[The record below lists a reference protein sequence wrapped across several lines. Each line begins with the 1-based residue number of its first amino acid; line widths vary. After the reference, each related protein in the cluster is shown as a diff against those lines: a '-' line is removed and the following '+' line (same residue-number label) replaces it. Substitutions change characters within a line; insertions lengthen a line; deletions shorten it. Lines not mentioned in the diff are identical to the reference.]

1 MGSLP
6 LEIRYALRERT
17 VLAALAF
24 VFFISG
30 YAVITGALEARQQQQ
45 EIQILQQQT
54 QADQAITLR
63 EQEMQ
68 AAAYYIHHVTYQ
80 PPSPLAFAALGTRE
94 DLPWKHRLRMLAL
107 EGQIYEADTGNPE
120 LSRLGRLDFAFVI
133 ALLLPLVLI
142 LLLYDLEGRE
152 RREGR
157 YELLNTTSVYGSNT
171 LHLRAGARIPLLF
184 GAAVIPFIAMAL
196 VSRATFGRR
205 NCAGRGIPALII
217 LVLYLQSRHNKVCA
231 GTNGRNFSCPGCL

>member
-68 AAAYYIHHVTYQ
+68 AEQHI
-80 PPSPLAFAALGTRE
+80 
-94 DLPWKHRLRMLAL
+94 
-107 EGQIYEADTGNPE
+107 I
-120 LSRLGRLDFAFVI
+120 
-133 ALLLPLVLI
+133 
-142 LLLYDLEGRE
+142 
-152 RREGR
+152 
-157 YELLNTTSVYGSNT
+157 
-171 LHLRAGARIPLLF
+171 
-184 GAAVIPFIAMAL
+184 FI
-196 VSRATFGRR
+196 T
-205 NCAGRGIPALII
+205 
-217 LVLYLQSRHNKVCA
+217 
-231 GTNGRNFSCPGCL
+231 